1 MRVHWGV
8 LCDTFNPAT
17 IGTIMKIR
25 VTLDDFVQAFMD
37 RGRESHFSRPA
48 LYGLFNYIED
58 YEESAGEEIELDV
71 IALCCDYTEMEY
83 SDISHEY
90 RIDVSDCEDVEEARE
105 RVLDHLGNH
114 SQVVWYDN
122 DTVLFSNF

>member
-1 MRVHWGV
+1 
-8 LCDTFNPAT
+8 
-17 IGTIMKIR
+17 MKTR
-25 VTLDDFVQAFMD
+25 VTLDDFMQAFKD
-37 RGRESHFSRPA
+37 RGRESQFSRPA
-48 LYGLFNYIED
+48 LYGLFNYLER
-58 YEESAGEEIELDV
+58 YEQDTGEEIELDV

-114 SQVVWYDN
+114 SQVVWYDD
-122 DTVLFSNF
+122 DTVLFANF